1 MWLVCELDMVEGS
14 MFFVE
19 GEVRPVL
26 SGAGKEGAVFGG
38 L

>member
-1 MWLVCELDMVEGS
+1 MGELCV
-14 MFFVE
+14 FFAE
-19 GEVRPVL
+19 GEVRPVR